1 MTKIRNYPLDTVIQD
16 TDTLIGT
23 DEGNNGA
30 TKTFP
35 VASLSTYVNEQGPQ
49 GTVTSVS
56 GTGTVSGITLSGTVT
71 ESGSLTLGGSLSISS
86 EEIITFLGYT
96 PYDATNPEGYTS
108 FDGDYNSLTN
118 TPTLFDGDYNSLTNT
133 PTIPAAPAILSNSG
147 SPTLATG
154 VTAEE
159 VRTLIGVDGSGN
171 IVTDL
176 SYIASETNGIVTSS
190 DGTDATLP
198 LVVAGG
204 NAGLMSGSDKNK
216 LDAIDSTSANFVKND
231 SDTFT
236 ASDKVSQIVTLSQAE
251 YDSIATPSASTLYI
265 IV

>member
-35 VASLSTYVNEQGPQ
+35 LASLSAYINGQGPQ

-86 EEIITFLGYT
+86 EDIISFLGYT
-96 PYDATNPEGYTS
+96 PYNATNPEGYTS
-108 FDGDYNSLTN
+108 F
-118 TPTLFDGDYNSLTNT
+118 
-133 PTIPAAPAILSNSG
+133 AEPAIFSG
-147 SPTLATG
+147 GGTPTLATG

-159 VRTLIGVDGSGN
+159 VRTLIGVDGSGGVNPKVYVAELSNLGAGEVAPVATVMKNTIGN
-171 IVTDL
+171 IVWTRTGVGSYTGTLAGAFTEDKTFL
-176 SYIASETNGIVTSS
+176 SGQSVT
-190 DGTDATLP
+190 T
-198 LVVAGG
+198 
-204 NAGLMSGSDKNK
+204 
-216 LDAIDSTSANFVKND
+216 
-231 SDTFT
+231 
-236 ASDKVSQIVTLSQAE
+236 
-251 YDSIATPSASTLYI
+251 STLIGATGNWPNTQVMNSNNVDTVRIYNYALNLSSGDNLSDNMRMFLEI
-265 IV
+265 RVYE

>member
-23 DEGNNGA
+23 DEGNYGA

-35 VASLSTYVNEQGPQ
+35 VASLSAYINEQGPQ

-71 ESGSLTLGGSLSISS
+71 ESGSLTLGGSLSLTSQ
-86 EEIITFLGYT
+86 EIINFLGYT
-96 PYDATNPEGYTS
+96 PSS
-108 FDGDYNSLTN
+108 FAEPGI
-118 TPTLFDGDYNSLTNT
+118 F
-133 PTIPAAPAILSNSG
+133 SG
-147 SPTLATG
+147 GGTPTLATG
-154 VTAEE
+154 VTSEE
-159 VRTLIGVDGSGN
+159 VRTLIGVD
-171 IVTDL
+171 
-176 SYIASETNGIVTSS
+176 
-190 DGTDATLP
+190 ATEN
-198 LVVAGG
+198 V
-204 NAGLMSGSDKNK
+204 
-216 LDAIDSTSANFVKND
+216 VKND

-236 ASDKVSQIVTLSQAE
+236 ASDKVTQIVTLSQAE

>member
-35 VASLSTYVNEQGPQ
+35 VASLSAYINEQGPQ

-86 EEIITFLGYT
+86 EDIISFLGYT
-96 PYDATNPEGYTS
+96 PYNATNPEGYTS
-108 FDGDYNSLTN
+108 FAEPAIFSGGG
-118 TPTLFDGDYNSLTNT
+118 TPTLAN
-133 PTIPAAPAILSNSG
+133 
-147 SPTLATG
+147 G
-154 VTAEE
+154 VTSEE
-159 VRTLIGVDGSGN
+159 VRTLIGVD
-171 IVTDL
+171 
-176 SYIASETNGIVTSS
+176 
-190 DGTDATLP
+190 ATEN
-198 LVVAGG
+198 V
-204 NAGLMSGSDKNK
+204 
-216 LDAIDSTSANFVKND
+216 VKND
-231 SDTFT
+231 SDTFN

-265 IV
+265 IL

>member
-35 VASLSTYVNEQGPQ
+35 VASLSAYINEQGPQ

-86 EEIITFLGYT
+86 EDIISFLGYT
-96 PYDATNPEGYTS
+96 PSS
-108 FDGDYNSLTN
+108 FAEPGIFSGGG
-118 TPTLFDGDYNSLTNT
+118 TPTLAN
-133 PTIPAAPAILSNSG
+133 
-147 SPTLATG
+147 G
-154 VTAEE
+154 VTSEE
-159 VRTLIGVDGSGN
+159 VRTLIGVD
-171 IVTDL
+171 
-176 SYIASETNGIVTSS
+176 
-190 DGTDATLP
+190 ATEN
-198 LVVAGG
+198 V
-204 NAGLMSGSDKNK
+204 
-216 LDAIDSTSANFVKND
+216 VKND

-236 ASDKVSQIVTLSQAE
+236 ASDKVTQIVTLSQAE